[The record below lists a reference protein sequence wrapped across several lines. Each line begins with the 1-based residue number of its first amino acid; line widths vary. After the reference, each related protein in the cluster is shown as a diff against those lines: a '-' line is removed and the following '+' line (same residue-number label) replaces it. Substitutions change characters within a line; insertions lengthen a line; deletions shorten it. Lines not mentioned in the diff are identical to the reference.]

1 MPTPTYTTLH
11 QDSTTVF
18 DALGAAKFRVVS
30 SITYV
35 KPGDLPLATGAT
47 LSEVFV
53 HSIIDSTDPKQD
65 KFLRVAN
72 IHDLTTIVRGR
83 DNALLA
89 SQSTYLSLSFT
100 VEFDDVTTAAAAKL
114 VVQTRVDELIADW
127 IKYTTEFLIPTDF
140 PMPAPEAT
148 LVVAA
153 KAAYKTAAATSVE
166 KEAALVTANAASTE
180 AVAAA
185 GRASAAYTAAL
196 TASNQCNQLSQN
208 AVSMKAAEDAFRA
221 AMNTFKTGEGGFATQ
236 AATFTTAADAAELLN
251 PNAGFRT
258 AITTFQGQAA
268 ANTSVLT
275 NAAAALTAELQNG
288 KPVLDALVI
297 SIAGQCAAHTAAVTA
312 AAVTKATADGTVAT
326 TQTAQTQAQAAAT
339 AAATAKDAALAAVLL
354 VCSDFDP
361 NA

>member
-185 GRASAAYTAAL
+185 GRASAAYVAAL
-196 TASNQCNQLSQN
+196 ARVNTCNTVTSNANALQTAYNNYRNTMNGFVGVVESTSAVPGIN
-208 AVSMKAAEDAFRA
+208 ATV
-221 AMNTFKTGEGGFATQ
+221 
-236 AATFTTAADAAELLN
+236 DAAYPGALAAKNSELANVQALL
-251 PNAGFRT
+251 T
-258 AITTFQGQAA
+258 LVVGQIGTNC
-268 ANTSVLT
+268 ANE
-275 NAAAALTAELQNG
+275 A
-288 KPVLDALVI
+288 
-297 SIAGQCAAHTAAVTA
+297 AAVTA

-339 AAATAKDAALAAVLL
+339 AAAAAEAAALAAVLL